1 SDVEEDWNTMV
12 EGMEVYADIDMNDME
27 AVAELQEDEETVEL
41 MTNMDSAST
50 NIEASVQ
57 EECDIDLQDDGS

>member
-1 SDVEEDWNTMV
+1 MV